1 MCAFEPK
8 LQTLPPSQ
16 RRLLPQLEPLQ
27 HEGFVLYGGTA
38 VALRLGHRKSV
49 DFDFFT
55 SRPLD
60 QAALV
65 RLLPFLRESTPIQSS
80 AGTFEVL
87 TRERV
92 KVSFFGG
99 LTMGRVGTPE
109 VTSDGNLLVASL
121 DDLMALKLKVIL
133 QRNEAKDYVDIAA
146 MCRADV
152 SVERGLATAE
162 QMFSPT
168 FPPAYAL
175 KAMTYFEEGDLEN
188 LGPADREILLKMASK
203 VRSLPPVTLKKEL
216 IPEPELPGR

>member
-87 TRERV
+87 TREGV
-92 KVSFFGG
+92 KVSFSAG
-99 LTMGRVGTPE
+99 
-109 VTSDGNLLVASL
+109 
-121 DDLMALKLKVIL
+121 
-133 QRNEAKDYVDIAA
+133 
-146 MCRADV
+146 
-152 SVERGLATAE
+152 
-162 QMFSPT
+162 
-168 FPPAYAL
+168 
-175 KAMTYFEEGDLEN
+175 
-188 LGPADREILLKMASK
+188 
-203 VRSLPPVTLKKEL
+203 
-216 IPEPELPGR
+216 